1 MDILKSKKEE
11 NFSKW
16 YHEIIEATHI
26 VDSTVVQ
33 GSIVYSDYCLAIWD
47 QIKKFL
53 NEKLSS
59 MGFREY
65 YFPTLIPLSSFRKE
79 KRHFE
84 DFFRETLIVSK
95 AGQNA
100 LKEDM
105 VIRPT
110 SESIMYESF
119 AKWVK
124 AEEDLPLLV
133 NQYCSVFRWESLKP
147 NMPLI
152 RGNEFLWQES
162 HSAHKTEE
170 EADSFVKSLLK
181 IYLELSN
188 DYAAMPVV
196 QGFKPHH
203 RMFPGAKYTL
213 ALEAFMPDLK
223 SVQLATSHSLGQNFS
238 SAFGIKFRDANGK
251 EKAAWQA
258 CNGITT
264 RLIGAMIMLH
274 SDNYGLVLPSRLA
287 PYQCILIGADESIKK
302 SLEENGIRCFIDK
315 SGKAKDEKIR
325 YWKMMGA
332 PVIAVKDKEK
342 YEIIRRDTLER
353 KIIGQNKLADEVPK
367 MLDSIQK
374 SLFEKAKAFNKK
386 FASQADS
393 WEEFEAA
400 AKKGGFI
407 TAKWCGEVPC
417 AKQIRET
424 TKNSLRVVNPVKNG
438 RCVHCSKEVHYEGIF
453 APAY

>member
-1 MDILKSKKEE
+1 MNILKSKKEE
-11 NFSKW
+11 DFSKW
-16 YHEIIEATHI
+16 YDDLIEATHLI
-26 VDSTVVQ
+26 DSTIVQ
-33 GSIVYSDYCLAIWD
+33 GSIVYSDYCLAIWE

-53 NEKLSS
+53 NERLSS

-79 KRHFE
+79 KRHFD

-110 SESIMYESF
+110 SESIIYESF
-119 AKWVK
+119 AKWIK
-124 AEEDLPLLV
+124 SKEDLPLLV

-152 RGNEFLWQES
+152 RENEFLWQES
-162 HSAHKTEE
+162 HSVHANEE
-170 EADSFVKSLLK
+170 EADDFARKILS
-181 IYLELSN
+181 IYLELIQ

-196 QGFKPHH
+196 QGFKPYH

-213 ALEAFMPDLK
+213 ALEALMPDLK

-238 SAFGIKFRDANGK
+238 SAFGIKFMDKRK
-251 EKAAWQA
+251 EKTAWQA

-274 SDNYGLVLPSRLA
+274 SDNYGFILPSRLA
-287 PYQCILIGADESIKK
+287 PYQCILIGSDESIKK
-302 SLEENGIRCFIDK
+302 SLEEKGIRCLIDR
-315 SGKAKDEKIR
+315 SGKTKEEKIE
-325 YWKMMGA
+325 YWKLMGA
-332 PVIAVKDKEK
+332 PVIAIKGKEK
-342 YEIIRRDTLER
+342 YEVIRRDTLER
-353 KIIGQNKLADEVPK
+353 KSMGQDKLADEVPK
-367 MLDSIQK
+367 MLGSIQK
-374 SLFEKAKAFNKK
+374 SIFEKAKSFSKR

-393 WEEFEAA
+393 WVEFETA

-407 TAKWCGEVPC
+407 TANWCGEVPC
-417 AKQIRET
+417 AKQIKEK
-424 TKNSLRVVNPVKNG
+424 TKNSLRVVNPVKKG
-438 RCVHCSKEVHYEGIF
+438 RCIHCNKGVHYEGIF